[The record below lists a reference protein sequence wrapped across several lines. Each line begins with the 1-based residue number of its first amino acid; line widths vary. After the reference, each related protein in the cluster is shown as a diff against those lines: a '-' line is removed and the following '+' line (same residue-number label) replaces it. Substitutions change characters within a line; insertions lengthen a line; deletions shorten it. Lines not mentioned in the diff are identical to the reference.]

1 MSYAFVGKQK
11 AIIVESR
18 DSGNKK
24 IPWFGY
30 EDLHPHTKAIDDYIF
45 TI

>member
-1 MSYAFVGKQK
+1 MCYVSVGKHK

-18 DSGNKK
+18 DNGNKN
-24 IPWFGY
+24 IPWFSH
-30 EDLHPHTKAIDDYIF
+30 EDLHPHTKALDDYIF